1 VSSSS
6 EQTAA
11 SKRSSASILL
21 IPDKAGALPKNVLC
35 VGIKTPTETIMLHQE
50 GANRGR
56 NEREAAPE

>member
-1 VSSSS
+1 MSSSS
-6 EQTAA
+6 EQTGP

-21 IPDKAGALPKNVLC
+21 ILDRAGALPKNVLC

-56 NEREAAPE
+56 NERDTSE